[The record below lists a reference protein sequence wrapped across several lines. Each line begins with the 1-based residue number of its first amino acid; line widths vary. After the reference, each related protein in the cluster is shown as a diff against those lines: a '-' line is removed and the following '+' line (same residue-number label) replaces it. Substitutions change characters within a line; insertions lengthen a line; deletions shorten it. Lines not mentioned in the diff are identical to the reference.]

1 MEVAMNL
8 GNETALKIEVVL
20 HRSPEQLAKLRS
32 QLPALEASVTAAAE
46 HVADLTLDNYREA
59 KDRAV
64 EYFLQGA
71 IMQPLDIRKARMMAD
86 AMRLIFAGTEWL
98 TAEQIG
104 TSSTFGAAPGSRDPL
119 RAGAARANRWKNE
132 NRIFAIQRDGK
143 DWYPRYQF
151 DESFTPLPIM
161 KTIILEFGDAP
172 RIEIAGWMESPN
184 NYLDGKRPREV
195 VRDAPGLVVEA
206 LGYHFARPVGTLSP
220 A

>member
-1 MEVAMNL
+1 MNARV
-8 GNETALKIEVVL
+8 EKALKIEVVL
-20 HRSPEQLAKLRS
+20 NRPPEQLAKLRS
-32 QLPALEASVTAAAE
+32 QLPALEASVIAAAE
-46 HVADLTLDNYREA
+46 HVADLALDNYQEA
-59 KDRAV
+59 KNRAV

-71 IMQPLDIRKARMMAD
+71 VMQPLDIRKARMMAD

-104 TSSTFGAAPGSRDPL
+104 ASLASGGALGSRDPR

-151 DESFTPLPIM
+151 DESFTPLEIM
-161 KTIILEFGDAP
+161 KTIIREFSDAP

-195 VRDAPGLVVEA
+195 VRYAPGQIVDA
-206 LGYHFARPVGTLSP
+206 LGYHFDRPVGILSP
-220 A
+220 T